1 MKQLTQTILKTAS
14 AILILTFLISTGCQ
28 QQAGEQTTESSRF
41 DKEEAEAFLDSINT
55 IYEEGLRNG
64 DSTGIASLYSSDAKL
79 FFPNYKTMEGNDIR
93 SGWGS
98 VMRSDYNDFT
108 FTTVDLTGDENFLIE
123 TGTSEL
129 RDKNKNIVDKGSY
142 VVVYKKENGVWKV
155 YRDIS
160 VSNMPAAK

>member
-1 MKQLTQTILKTAS
+1 
-14 AILILTFLISTGCQ
+14 
-28 QQAGEQTTESSRF
+28 
-41 DKEEAEAFLDSINT
+41 
-55 IYEEGLRNG
+55 
-64 DSTGIASLYSSDAKL
+64 
-79 FFPNYKTMEGNDIR
+79 MEGNDIR

-129 RDKNKNIVDKGSY
+129 RDQNKNIVDKGSY

-160 VSNMPAAK
+160 VSNMPSAK